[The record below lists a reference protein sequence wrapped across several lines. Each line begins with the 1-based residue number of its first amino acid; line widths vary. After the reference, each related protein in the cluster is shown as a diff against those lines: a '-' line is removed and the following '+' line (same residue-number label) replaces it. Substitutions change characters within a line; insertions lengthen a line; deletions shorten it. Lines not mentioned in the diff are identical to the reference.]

1 MSTPNYP
8 PPAGPNG
15 PPQGPVPPPYGA
27 QPPPPYGQQAP
38 QPGWGQQ
45 PTPAGWAA
53 PQQPGPGQQPYGA
66 QPAFGQ
72 PMPPAVPPAKKGG
85 GKVKLVLTLV
95 VVAALA
101 VGGYFL
107 NKSAPASANP
117 GDCINIVSA
126 SITDPKIEK
135 VECGA
140 SNAAYKVAKNLDSAS
155 DECPTGDYGSYSES
169 GRRRSGFTLCLMLN
183 ATEGECFKTEGNFVS
198 GKTSKVTC
206 DASADFK
213 VSKVV
218 TGSTDKAVCGG
229 DGNELVY
236 SDPATVMCRVAADEA
251 GTGTG

>member
-1 MSTPNYP
+1 VSTPHQP

-27 QPPPPYGQQAP
+27 PPPPYGQQAP

-53 PQQPGPGQQPYGA
+53 PQQPGPGQQPYGV

-72 PMPPAVPPAKKGG
+72 QVPAPPPGKGG
-85 GKVKLVLTLV
+85 GKVKLVLTVL

-107 NKSAPASANP
+107 NRSGPTGANP

-140 SNAAYKVAKNLDSAS
+140 ANAAYKVAKNLDSAS
-155 DECPTGDYGSYSES
+155 D
-169 GRRRSGFTLCLMLN
+169 
-183 ATEGECFKTEGNFVS
+183 
-198 GKTSKVTC
+198 
-206 DASADFK
+206 
-213 VSKVV
+213 
-218 TGSTDKAVCGG
+218 
-229 DGNELVY
+229 
-236 SDPATVMCRVAADEA
+236 
-251 GTGTG
+251 